1 MERGPEVPDTSR
13 MYKDGMFRV
22 LFKKRKNFLSLC
34 GATKGVSYGRDTV
47 MKDMT
52 LRSALYTKQKN
63 DVAFLINGTI
73 FVFVEHQSTLNPN
86 LPARFLSFVWQ
97 SYRSLY
103 TPQQINGPRALIYPR
118 PELEVFYNGVA
129 PAPER
134 AILRLSDLYAPPGP
148 GDENPPM
155 LDLFVRIYNI
165 NSGNNPELL
174 DRCQPLREYQTF
186 VELVREYEK
195 TYSRHKAVDLAVD
208 ECMKRGI
215 LAEFFKIYGSEVKYM
230 LYTEQYEAK
239 LRGVWEDYGMERGM
253 ERGREEG
260 IGIGMEKGLK
270 KGLKK
275 GQEEERRKIVSL
287 LKKGVSTDELMKILA
302 ARR

>member
-1 MERGPEVPDTSR
+1 
-13 MYKDGMFRV
+13 
-22 LFKKRKNFLSLC
+22 
-34 GATKGVSYGRDTV
+34 
-47 MKDMT
+47 
-52 LRSALYTKQKN
+52 
-63 DVAFLINGTI
+63 
-73 FVFVEHQSTLNPN
+73 
-86 LPARFLSFVWQ
+86 
-97 SYRSLY
+97 
-103 TPQQINGPRALIYPR
+103 
-118 PELEVFYNGVA
+118 
-129 PAPER
+129 
-134 AILRLSDLYAPPGP
+134 
-148 GDENPPM
+148 
-155 LDLFVRIYNI
+155 
-165 NSGNNPELL
+165 
-174 DRCQPLREYQTF
+174 

-239 LRGVWEDYGMERGM
+239 LRGVWEDYGMERG
-253 ERGREEG
+253 REEG

-302 ARR
+302 DRQCL

>member
-1 MERGPEVPDTSR
+1 
-13 MYKDGMFRV
+13 
-22 LFKKRKNFLSLC
+22 
-34 GATKGVSYGRDTV
+34 
-47 MKDMT
+47 MT
-52 LRSALYTKQKN
+52 
-63 DVAFLINGTI
+63 
-73 FVFVEHQSTLNPN
+73 
-86 LPARFLSFVWQ
+86 
-97 SYRSLY
+97 
-103 TPQQINGPRALIYPR
+103 INGPRALIYPR

-148 GDENPPM
+148 WDENPPM

-174 DRCQPLREYQTF
+174 EQCQPLREYQTF

-195 TYSRHKAVDLAVD
+195 SYDRDKAVDLAVD

-239 LRGVWEDYGMERGM
+239 LRGVWEDYGMERG
-253 ERGREEG
+253 RDEG
-260 IGIGMEKGLK
+260 IGIGRKEGIGIGRK
-270 KGLKK
+270 
-275 GQEEERRKIVSL
+275 EERREIVSL

-302 ARR
+302 ARK